1 MKNKLGE
8 FLVAAVMSSCA
19 ACSTMRPMVEKASGN
34 SYTVDCE
41 SPSSWA
47 YHTARASGRL
57 LTASLPA
64 MTDTFVPKFKDWQAG
79 IDDVGGTILACFIDV
94 AIHTSP
100 IAIIEVP
107 MALACVCRTGE

>member
-1 MKNKLGE
+1 MRNRLGE
-8 FLVAAVMSSCA
+8 VLIACVMSSCLG
-19 ACSTMRPMVEKASGN
+19 CSAMRPMVEDVSGN
-34 SYTVDCE
+34 RYTVDCE

-64 MTDTFVPKFKDWQAG
+64 MTDTFVPKFQNWQAG

-100 IAIIEVP
+100 IALIEVP
-107 MALACVCRTGE
+107 MALVCVCRTGE